1 MEKETSTF
9 KTLISKELRPAYY
22 YDFAC
27 AGSDCRLTCCQN
39 WTINVDRKDY
49 LALKKLKCSP
59 ELTKKM
65 NHAVKRIRK
74 NPSES
79 LYATFDLRE
88 NGFCPILNENGLC
101 SLQLEQGYTVLPFV
115 CKDFP
120 RRKRYYFTGYLEHSL
135 SPACEAVLEH
145 LWNLTEGV
153 EFRITVL
160 PESKIRNLEADNA
173 SSLIKYAKDI
183 QDICISILQDRR
195 LPLPQRIILMG
206 AKLQELTKEN
216 ADIPAWISKIRTLLA
231 DTEAIMQYRA
241 LTPDSRGK
249 MIYINNNIHTLFT
262 ILENSSP
269 YPQDFINLLKA
280 LHSQSENTDDDNLS
294 FDLSKYSEAEAAFN
308 DIFGDREYFF
318 ENLAVT
324 ILFHMK
330 IPALVSLEEMW
341 KSYVGFCS
349 LYSFLRFVSVLSTK
363 AQLTLSTKNSR
374 FEAPEP
380 GSRDALF
387 HALVIASRIL
397 IHSETR
403 SEKLRDEFFKNESSS
418 LAHMAI
424 LVSG

>member
-22 YDFAC
+22 DDFTCTGSAC
-27 AGSDCRLTCCQN
+27 RITCCQN
-39 WTINVDRKDY
+39 WEINFDRKDY
-49 LALKKLKCSP
+49 LNLKKLRCSP
-59 ELTKKM
+59 ELSEKL
-65 NHAVKRIRK
+65 NHAIKRVRG
-74 NPSES
+74 NHPEVF
-79 LYATFDLRE
+79 YAKFNLLD
-88 NGFCPILNENGLC
+88 NGFCPMLNENGLC
-101 SLQLEQGYTVLPFV
+101 YLQLEQGYTVLPFV

-120 RRKRYYFTGYLEHSL
+120 RRKRYYFTGYLERSL

-153 EFRITVL
+153 EFRITAL

-173 SSLIKYAKDI
+173 SPLIKYAKDI

-231 DTEAIMQYRA
+231 DPEAIIQYRA
-241 LTPDSRGK
+241 LAPDSRGK
-249 MIYINNNIHTLFT
+249 MIYINNNMYTLFT
-262 ILENSSP
+262 ILESTSA
-269 YPQDFINLLKA
+269 YPQYIIDLLKV
-280 LHSQSENTDDDNLS
+280 LHSDSEDTADGHLS
-294 FDLSKYSEAEAAFN
+294 FDLSKYYESETAFN
-308 DIFGDREYFF
+308 EIFGDIEYFF

-330 IPALVSLEEMW
+330 IPALTSPEEMW

-349 LYSFLRFVSVLSTK
+349 LYSFLRFVSVLSAK
-363 AQLTLSTKNSR
+363 AQFTPPTKNSR

-387 HALVIASRIL
+387 HALVIASRVL
-397 IHSETR
+397 MHSESR
-403 SEKLRDEFFKNESSS
+403 SEYLRDEFFKNESSS